1 MDQQEKENDFTVYK
15 QLLDLWSKE
24 NPIKTN
30 KLQVLLVVNGLLLSA
45 VNISKG
51 FILENWPLYLG
62 GALFSLVW
70 VLSIGRTSLFQE
82 IWQVKINEL
91 AMKYPDDQ
99 RFQVHRAKEYLGK
112 ASRFLRIAGC
122 VSSKY
127 YLIGA
132 PFLFFSIWLCILLYF
147 AFFYR

>member
-1 MDQQEKENDFTVYK
+1 MDQQEREKDFTVYK

-51 FILENWPLYLG
+51 FIPQNWPLYVG
-62 GALFSLVW
+62 GALFSLIW

-82 IWQVKINEL
+82 IWQVKIDEL
-91 AMKYPDDQ
+91 AKKYSDDQ
-99 RFQVHRAKEYLGK
+99 RFQVHRTKEYKVK
-112 ASRFLRIAGC
+112 ASRLLRVAGC
-122 VSSKY
+122 MSSKY
-127 YLIGA
+127 YLVGA
-132 PFLFFSIWLCILLYF
+132 PFLFFSIWLFILLYF
-147 AFFYR
+147 ALFYS